1 MLTALIALM
10 GNTVYIKGVLKGI
23 ALEKILFMHGRAKM
37 KETRVG
43 KSRLQFMVG
52 DITAQD
58 TEAVVNAANKKL
70 APGGGV
76 AGAIHRAAGPGLW
89 EECMRLGGCET
100 GQAKITGGHGLP
112 NTYVIH
118 TVGPV
123 YRGSQEDAVLL
134 RSCYVNSLELADM
147 HKVKSISFPALS
159 TGIFGYPVDKAA
171 YVAIKAIKEFL
182 EGRTGIELVRMV
194 LYDEGS
200 YNEHLRALDAVNA
213 GVDIS

>member
-1 MLTALIALM
+1 
-10 GNTVYIKGVLKGI
+10 
-23 ALEKILFMHGRAKM
+23 M
-37 KETRVG
+37 KDIQIG
-43 KSRLQFMVG
+43 KSRLQFIVG

-76 AGAIHRAAGPGLW
+76 AGAIHLAAGPELW
-89 EECMRLGGCET
+89 EECMMLGGCET
-100 GQAKITGGHGLP
+100 GQAKISGGHGLP
-112 NTYVIH
+112 NTFVIH

-123 YRGSQEDAVLL
+123 YSGSKEDAVLL

-171 YVAIKAIKEFL
+171 YVAIKAIRGYL
-182 EGRTGIELVRMV
+182 EGNTGIELVRMV

-200 YNEHLRALDAVNA
+200 YKEHLCALDAVNA
-213 GVDIS
+213 EVDKLI

>member
-1 MLTALIALM
+1 M
-10 GNTVYIKGVLKGI
+10 GNTVYIKGVLKGM
-23 ALEKILFMHGRAKM
+23 AHEKILRCRGELKM
-37 KETRVG
+37 KKTQVG
-43 KSRLQFMVG
+43 KSRLQFIVG

-58 TEAVVNAANKKL
+58 TEAVVNAANKEL

-76 AGAIHRAAGPGLW
+76 AGAIHRAAGRGLW

-100 GQAKITGGHGLP
+100 GQAKISGGHGLH

-123 YRGSQEDAVLL
+123 YSGSKEDAVLL

-182 EGRTGIELVRMV
+182 EGNTGIKLVRMV
-194 LYDEGS
+194 LYDEDS